1 MDEEKR
7 KKFRAIQGG
16 LPPETQMRRELPGL
30 FKNLKLRLEAVKDI
44 DTVGIEVTKEMLQRL
59 ELQLGSN
66 IERYLFNK

>member
-1 MDEEKR
+1 M
-7 KKFRAIQGG
+7 
-16 LPPETQMRRELPGL
+16 
-30 FKNLKLRLEAVKDI
+30 KLRLEAVKDI